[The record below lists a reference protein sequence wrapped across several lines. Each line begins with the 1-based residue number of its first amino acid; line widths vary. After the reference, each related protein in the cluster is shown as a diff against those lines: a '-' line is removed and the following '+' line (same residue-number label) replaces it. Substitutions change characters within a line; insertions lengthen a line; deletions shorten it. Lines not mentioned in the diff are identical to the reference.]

1 VHSRQILRHPAP
13 PGSGLSRLC
22 SVASR
27 TDVGAIL
34 VYNMS
39 AANLPQK
46 LCRSP
51 IFVLFIMMGYLLP
64 HPTVPIKLPSIRS
77 LLLDLP
83 EPITRSESDPY
94 FHQVAPP
101 QPPSKLPAGGTSA
114 YQLPSPSTSP
124 LDTNRLATLSR
135 VSTSGISNKPPPLN
149 FLLTESGNKRIKL
162 LVLPKL
168 EPSSNPDHYEQSSDS
183 RSALPFTLGGEEAV
197 GAADD
202 ETAAGSAHNECAV
215 PDSDSRPRKKRQCP
229 QCNLYFSNL
238 ATHKSTHLKPTSRP
252 HVCKYCH
259 RGFARPN
266 DLFRH
271 TKCHWKEIGSDRG
284 QFKCPFKLALGESSS
299 EDHCCHPLGIFSRCD
314 TFKNH
319 LKAIHFKYPAGTR
332 KEQRSKV
339 AGTCRLCQQQFANVD
354 DWLTNHV
361 EKGSCSFQ
369 LHHD

>member
-1 VHSRQILRHPAP
+1 M
-13 PGSGLSRLC
+13 
-22 SVASR
+22 
-27 TDVGAIL
+27 GAIL

-39 AANLPQK
+39 AANLSRK
-46 LCRSP
+46 LCQSP
-51 IFVLFIMMGYLLP
+51 FFIFIIMMGYLLP

-101 QPPSKLPAGGTSA
+101 PPPPPSKLPTGGSRT

-124 LDTNRLATLSR
+124 HDTNRLATLSR
-135 VSTSGISNKPPPLN
+135 VSTSGISNKPPPPALN
-149 FLLTESGNKRIKL
+149 FLLTESGTKRIKL
-162 LVLPKL
+162 LVLPQL
-168 EPSSNPDHYEQSSDS
+168 EPLSNPDSYDQSSDS
-183 RSALPFTLGGEEAV
+183 RSVLPLTLGGEESV
-197 GAADD
+197 GVAEDGD
-202 ETAAGSAHNECAV
+202 GVGSAHSECAV
-215 PDSDSRPRKKRQCP
+215 PDSDNRPRKKRQCP

-284 QFKCPFKLALGESSS
+284 QFKCPFKLTLGESNS

-361 EKGSCSFQ
+361 EKGTCSYQ